1 MALWFTLLF
10 TLPSS
15 YVIGQI
21 LSDQSRDTIVENI
34 QKHLIEV
41 GEKVASG
48 SIPLNMFEIN
58 KVMHWNA
65 KCKCL
70 TCKKQAFMPKK
81 VMLNL
86 LFYPQG
92 TD

>member
-1 MALWFTLLF
+1 M
-10 TLPSS
+10 LPCCCSLHTS

-48 SIPLNMFEIN
+48 AVALDMFEIH
-58 KVMHWNA
+58 KVRI
-65 KCKCL
+65 L
-70 TCKKQAFMPKK
+70 EG
-81 VMLNL
+81 VLE
-86 LFYPQG
+86 
-92 TD
+92 